1 MRLIADWTCEQKAVD
16 IAPGDRLVVFSDG
29 VTEARNAREEEF
41 GEARL
46 VEAVLREGPRPLALL
61 PAAILAAVEGFTGTP
76 QADDVTLLVARG
88 R

>member
-1 MRLIADWTCEQKAVD
+1 MADWTCEEAEVA
-16 IAPGDRLVVFSDG
+16 IAPGDTLVVFSDG
-29 VTEARNAREEEF
+29 VTEARNAGEEEF

-46 VEAVLREGPRPLALL
+46 VEAVLKEGPGPVASL